1 VKTILSILSVLI
13 IALAVSCVPGAPA
26 EVHWK
31 DGNFKVYATDLDF
44 DATKLGYD
52 HHPGLLGLV
61 DAEVVAAG
69 STAQFVFVER
79 PDPSSQRPEFYLI
92 PKEAATDTHSGKVE
106 GPYTTEQFREIRIA
120 RQLPDFKWRKQKK
133 G

>member
-1 VKTILSILSVLI
+1 MKRMLRAFSSVFLA
-13 IALAVSCVPGAPA
+13 ALVSCVPGATA

-31 DGNFKVYATDLDF
+31 DGNFKVYATDTDF
-44 DATKLGYD
+44 NATELGYD

-79 PDPSSQRPEFYLI
+79 TDPNSQRTEFYI
-92 PKEAATDTHSGKVE
+92 VPKEASTNTHSGKVE
-106 GPYTTEQFREIRIA
+106 GP
-120 RQLPDFKWRKQKK
+120 
-133 G
+133 